1 MPVLELIDQQ
11 DYRAI
16 ATTLSQEFSANAVE
30 RDKQAGLPTYEVA
43 RLREAGLLTLVIPQA
58 YGGAGESLTT
68 AMKTIQELSKADGS
82 IGQLYCNHLGLTT
95 LAHVAGTPTQKERYY
110 RGTVEHQWFW
120 GNSINMRD
128 TRLKITPD
136 GDTFR
141 LNGIKG
147 FGTGVPIADQ
157 RVFSAVQDGVE
168 VPYVLV
174 LPKDRPGVVIN
185 DDWSNIGQRR
195 TASNSITFNNVLVEP
210 DEILGYPDFPTHPFS
225 TFLGIIAQLTKAY
238 VYIGIAEGALAAAQH
253 YTRTQSR
260 PWITS
265 GVDTITDDPY
275 ILQHYGELWTQ
286 LQAAITLAD
295 RTTIAAQ
302 TAWNKDI
309 ALTAEERGEVA
320 IAVFA
325 TKANA
330 TRVGLE
336 ITNRIFELMGSRST
350 ATQHGFDRYWRDLRT
365 FTLHDPVDYKFRDI
379 GDWVLNHELPTIT
392 QYS

>member
-1 MPVLELIDQQ
+1 MQVLERINQQ

-16 ATTLSQEFSANAVE
+16 AATLSQEFAANAVE
-30 RDKQAGLPTYEVA
+30 RDQQAGLPTYEVA
-43 RLREAGLLTLVIPQA
+43 RLREAGLLTLAIPQS

-68 AMKTIQELSKADGS
+68 VMKIIQELSKADGS
-82 IGQLYCNHLGLTT
+82 IGQLYSNHLGLTT

-110 RGTVEHQWFW
+110 RETVAHQWFW
-120 GNSINMRD
+120 GNSINVRD
-128 TRLKITPD
+128 PRLKITPD
-136 GDTFR
+136 GSIFR

-147 FGTGVPIADQ
+147 FGTGIPLAEQ
-157 RVFSAVQDGVE
+157 RVFSAVQDGVD
-168 VPYVLV
+168 VPYLLV
-174 LPKDRPGVVIN
+174 LPQDRPGVVIN

-210 DEILGYPDFPTHPFS
+210 EEILGYPDFPTHAFS

-238 VYIGIAEGALAAAQH
+238 VYLGIAEGAFSAAQH

-265 GVDTITDDPY
+265 GVNAITDDPY
-275 ILQHYGELWTQ
+275 VLQHYGELWAQ
-286 LQAAITLAD
+286 LQAAIALAD

-302 TAWNKDI
+302 TAWDKDI
-309 ALTAEERGEVA
+309 ALTAAERGEVA

-325 TKANA
+325 TKTTA

-379 GDWVLNHELPTIT
+379 GNWVLNHELPTIT